1 MILFVLL
8 LVKILATLFLIFI
21 AGAQIFMAPS
31 VLLLLAWG
39 KDPSSATFF
48 AFLSDFWFALFGVYF
63 LMWLVTPWLTK
74 ANRSPVKTV
83 GLSFA
88 IGSNLFDII
97 SCLLTT
103 LSVGVKI
110 GNLAFSLLILCLSVW
125 SICKERGVSCPIQA

>member
-1 MILFVLL
+1 MILFILL

-21 AGAQIFMAPS
+21 DGAQIFMAPS
-31 VLLLLAWG
+31 VLMLFAWG
-39 KDPSSATFF
+39 KDASSATFF
-48 AFLSDFWFALFGVYF
+48 AFRSELWFILLGLYI
-63 LMWLVTPWLTK
+63 LMWLITPWLTK
-74 ANRSPVKTV
+74 ANSSAVKTV

-88 IGSNLFDII
+88 TGSNLFDII

-125 SICKERGVSCPIQA
+125 SICKERGVSYPIQA